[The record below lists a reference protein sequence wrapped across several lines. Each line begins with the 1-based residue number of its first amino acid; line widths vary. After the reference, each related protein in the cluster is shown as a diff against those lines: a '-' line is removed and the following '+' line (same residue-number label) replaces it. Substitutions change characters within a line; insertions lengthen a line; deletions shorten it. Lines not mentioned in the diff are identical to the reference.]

1 MIVKNTTNDLLNSK
15 EKKMRQKIL
24 VIFIILAILLSACSQ
39 KNAINTD
46 EPTEIK
52 QTESVA
58 IEETASTTT
67 VTLSYVIWDSIQA
80 EAHERIIDAFEAAHP
95 NIKVN
100 LEVFSWDS
108 YWDKLNTAL
117 AGNDAYDVFWLNVAG
132 VPKRASKGLLL
143 NLQPYMDADPID
155 FSAFPD
161 YLVEAYQYNG
171 DTYGIPKDIDTIALF
186 YNKDLFDAAGVEY
199 PNADWTWDDL
209 YNAAAALTTE
219 DVWGFGHQLWGQPD
233 WWNFVY
239 QNNGQLLSED
249 KTRVV
254 LDDPAACGAL
264 EYLYSFV
271 EAGYAPDG
279 SVLATSDPEMQLFPG
294 GKLAMFP
301 DGSWM
306 VSEFANLDFNVGI
319 APLPM
324 GITRATNVHGLG
336 NVVWAGTQYPDEAWE
351 FVKFLGSDTA
361 MQIQAETGVVIP
373 ANENYRSLW
382 TATYPELDLQ
392 VFLDGLDYG
401 FTVTYSEIGTAW
413 EDAIYS
419 VINDTWNGNISIDQ
433 TCQLA
438 AESGTSELN
447 P

>member
-1 MIVKNTTNDLLNSK
+1 MKLKISTLLLIIVLL
-15 EKKMRQKIL
+15 L
-24 VIFIILAILLSACSQ
+24 TACGGGTADQ
-39 KNAINTD
+39 AAAP
-46 EPTEIK
+46 EG
-52 QTESVA
+52 
-58 IEETASTTT
+58 EEAAAEAPEEVSEEAPAGEEV
-67 VTLSYVIWDSIQA
+67 VTLSYIIWDNIQA
-80 EAHERIIDAFEAAHP
+80 PAHEQMIAAFEAEHP
-95 NIKVN
+95 NIKVE

-117 AGNDAYDVFWLNVAG
+117 AGNDAYDVFWLNVSALS
-132 VPKRASKGLLL
+132 VRASKGSLL

-161 YLVEAYQYNG
+161 YLVEAYQYQG

-209 YNAAAALTTE
+209 YSAAAALTTE

-239 QNNGQLLSED
+239 QNGGTLLNED
-249 KTRVV
+249 KTAVV
-254 LDDPAACGAL
+254 LDEPAACDAL
-264 EYLYSFV
+264 KFLYSFV

-306 VSEFANLDFNVGI
+306 VSEFVNLDFNVGV

-324 GITRATNVHGLG
+324 GKVRATNVHGLG
-336 NVVWAGTQYPDEAWE
+336 NVVWSGTQHPDEAWE

-361 MQIQAETGVVIP
+361 MQIQADTGVVIP
-373 ANENYRSLW
+373 ANENYRSAW
-382 TATYPELDLQ
+382 AEANPDLDLQ

-401 FTVTYSEIGTAW
+401 YTLTYSETGSAW
-413 EDAIYS
+413 EDGVYE
-419 VINDTWNGNISIDQ
+419 VINDTWTGNIPIDQ
-433 TCQLA
+433 TCQMASEAGTAELA
-438 AESGTSELN
+438 